1 MTPISKAP
9 LHRAVATMFAV
20 ALAFAINLVPIKFA
34 DADMAKPDGKPLLV
48 VTGKIK
54 ETNVGAEA
62 HLDRALL
69 YSIGLKKLA
78 TSNQYEPGIHNYEGI
93 MLQDL
98 LSFLGASGTT
108 LVATALDGY
117 SVEIPVHDAERY
129 PVILAM
135 KSNGVPMA
143 VRDKGPIWI
152 IYPIDQFKELKD
164 QKYSAR
170 SIWQLKQLDVQ

>member
-1 MTPISKAP
+1 MTPISKIS
-9 LHRAVATMFAV
+9 LHRVVVPLVAV
-20 ALAFAINLVPIKFA
+20 ALAFAINLAPINFA
-34 DADMAKPDGKPLLV
+34 DAALAKPSGKPVLV

-69 YSIGLKKLA
+69 YSIGLKKLK
-78 TSNQYEPGIHNYEGI
+78 TSNQYEPGVHDYEGI
-93 MLQDL
+93 MLKDL
-98 LSFLGASGTT
+98 LSFLGASGTK
-108 LVATALDGY
+108 LIATALDGY
-117 SVEIPVHDAERY
+117 SIEIPAYDAERY

-135 KSNGVPMA
+135 KKNGVEMA

-152 IYPIDQFKELKD
+152 IYPIDQFEELKD

-170 SIWQLKQLDVQ
+170 SIWQLNRIDVQ